1 MTPSKKDDDDN
12 VDIVENTA
20 SGRRPASKSDTL
32 LHRSGSIGSNR
43 HEIPVVV
50 IEGLR
55 EANEDDEKS
64 DKDVVINELTKVMPE
79 DSSFTPASV
88 VRAIRLPF
96 VTTKD
101 RLIFGHIIQI
111 IVYE

>member
-1 MTPSKKDDDDN
+1 MTPYTKKDDTGN

-20 SGRRPASKSDTL
+20 SGRRTASESDNL
-32 LHRSGSIGSNR
+32 LHRSGSIGSSR

-55 EANEDDEKS
+55 EANDDDEKS
-64 DKDVVINELTKVMPE
+64 DKDVVINELTKVMPD

-101 RLIFGHIIQI
+101 SRLIFGHILI
-111 IVYE
+111 